1 MWWREMREGVQ
12 EYECVCIFK
21 AVFLLQE
28 EGEKNSSPT
37 GKRMSRA
44 TDEGMQMQF
53 SDGNWRLKASRAD
66 GGSCEGN
73 VFNFTSR

>member
-1 MWWREMREGVQ
+1 MQ

-28 EGEKNSSPT
+28 KKNSSLT
-37 GKRMSRA
+37 GKRAGRA

-53 SDGNWRLKASRAD
+53 CDGNGRLRSACVSR
-66 GGSCEGN
+66 GL
-73 VFNFTSR
+73 

>member
-1 MWWREMREGVQ
+1 MREGVQ

-28 EGEKNSSPT
+28 EGGKNSSPT

-53 SDGNWRLKASRAD
+53 SDGN
-66 GGSCEGN
+66 
-73 VFNFTSR
+73 

>member
-1 MWWREMREGVQ
+1 MREGVQ

-28 EGEKNSSPT
+28 KNSSLT
-37 GKRMSRA
+37 GKRIGRA

-53 SDGNWRLKASRAD
+53 SDGN
-66 GGSCEGN
+66 
-73 VFNFTSR
+73 